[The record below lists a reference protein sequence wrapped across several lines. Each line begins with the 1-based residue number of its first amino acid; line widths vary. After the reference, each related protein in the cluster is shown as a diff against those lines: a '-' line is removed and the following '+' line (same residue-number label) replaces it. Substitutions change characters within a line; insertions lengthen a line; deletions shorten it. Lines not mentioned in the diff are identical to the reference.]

1 MSDRACYIRRTDRGA
16 RIVQAR
22 LISERS
28 DETWSAGGADDAETA
43 ALNAAE
49 SAAWVKE
56 RLAETRSPRKLD
68 TLCLDVDG
76 AVCSWVRGRDADSEL
91 IRSAVEGADTGA
103 AQGEEDG
110 LDPHQAP
117 GVSDRLPRLPLEVS
131 YDLLDHDPGES
142 RTAVLAAPDA
152 PARLFLDRIDA
163 LGVRV
168 ERVITL
174 WHALAEAWDP
184 GARAASNQGP
194 DVITADHP
202 PAAIV
207 AIDDEAGRLV
217 WAWSRN
223 GSLLACGSMR
233 LKHARPAAPA
243 VGGVGGVVGESAR
256 AASQVHDHD
265 IARLAADWLGWSA
278 QTGVCPARVVVVGRP
293 ADTGMSPREIGTA
306 LTRAWPGAL
315 TDLAGCDDA
324 VAETLR
330 RTLDARHINT
340 FAPLT
345 QRPTRAH
352 RSAYRSAAAALLIA
366 AACVGVLATL
376 FFARAART
384 RAMADDIRAERTE
397 VLSRVDQSL
406 VTDPFALR
414 TIDAQIAALERRTG
428 ALREENPRPILSELE
443 TLSLVLAA
451 PGISVDELDITDS
464 VVTIKARLSDVQ
476 AAEQLDQA
484 LRRVGGSQLRWTSPS
499 VTPGRSAEVNATY
512 SATWPQGRTGP

>member
-207 AIDDEAGRLV
+207 AIDDDAGRLV

-278 QTGVCPARVVVVGRP
+278 QT
-293 ADTGMSPREIGTA
+293 
-306 LTRAWPGAL
+306 
-315 TDLAGCDDA
+315 
-324 VAETLR
+324 LR

-384 RAMADDIRAERTE
+384 RAMADDIRTERTE